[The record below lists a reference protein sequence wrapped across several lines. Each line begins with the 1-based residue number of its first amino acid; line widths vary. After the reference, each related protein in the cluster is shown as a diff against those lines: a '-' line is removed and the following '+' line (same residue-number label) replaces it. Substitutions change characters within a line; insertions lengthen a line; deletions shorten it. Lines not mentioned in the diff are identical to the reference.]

1 MPLDALTSAEI
12 SLPATPD
19 ASQVRE
25 RIAVLSRHVDL
36 VGLTDN
42 HAGKPRMSPLA
53 AVALAREQGV
63 ATVVHV
69 SCRDRNRL
77 ALRSQV
83 IGAAA
88 LGSEGILCLYGDP
101 VPDVPRVRD
110 YTTTKLLAEAKEW
123 AAPAEL
129 ALGCVA
135 DPFGPDSEAE
145 LALLGRKVAAGAD
158 FVQTQMVFDPAGLA
172 AFLDQAAEG
181 GKLGDCR
188 VHASVPV
195 IRTARMVDIL
205 NQTLPCQIPEK
216 PAAQIAAGGGI
227 DLAVETAMSLA
238 ALDRVHAL
246 HVMSWGSEEQAGQV
260 AAAFRTA
267 RGAPAERRPR
277 LSAPQRG
284 MAVALNSLRSGQ
296 SSTMVRTRSRVER
309 AASGEAGRSI
319 RRTNTARWV
328 GDEGGHAEHPGG
340 VDGPGVVVGQG
351 GRGAAGGDQLL
362 DLAGVDAG
370 RGHGRGQ
377 DLGVVQVEALVVAGR
392 EQGQVDGREPLGQLV
407 TDGQAPLEGPDPGAR
422 ARRRA
427 ARPAPRPPRDGP
439 GRGRRPGSRPRTGAP
454 VSSARTTT
462 SAAFLAN
469 GQR

>member
-1 MPLDALTSAEI
+1 MSLDALTSAEI

-110 YTTTKLLAEAKEW
+110 YTTTKLLAEAKQW

-172 AFLDQAAEG
+172 GFLDQAAEG

-188 VHASVPV
+188 VHA
-195 IRTARMVDIL
+195 
-205 NQTLPCQIPEK
+205 
-216 PAAQIAAGGGI
+216 
-227 DLAVETAMSLA
+227 
-238 ALDRVHAL
+238 L
-246 HVMSWGSEEQAGQV
+246 HVMSWGSEAAAGRV
-260 AAAFRTA
+260 AAAFRAA
-267 RGAPAERRPR
+267 RGAP
-277 LSAPQRG
+277 
-284 MAVALNSLRSGQ
+284 
-296 SSTMVRTRSRVER
+296 VER
-309 AASGEAGRSI
+309 GR
-319 RRTNTARWV
+319 
-328 GDEGGHAEHPGG
+328 
-340 VDGPGVVVGQG
+340 
-351 GRGAAGGDQLL
+351 
-362 DLAGVDAG
+362 
-370 RGHGRGQ
+370 
-377 DLGVVQVEALVVAGR
+377 
-392 EQGQVDGREPLGQLV
+392 
-407 TDGQAPLEGPDPGAR
+407 
-422 ARRRA
+422 
-427 ARPAPRPPRDGP
+427 
-439 GRGRRPGSRPRTGAP
+439 
-454 VSSARTTT
+454 
-462 SAAFLAN
+462 
-469 GQR
+469 